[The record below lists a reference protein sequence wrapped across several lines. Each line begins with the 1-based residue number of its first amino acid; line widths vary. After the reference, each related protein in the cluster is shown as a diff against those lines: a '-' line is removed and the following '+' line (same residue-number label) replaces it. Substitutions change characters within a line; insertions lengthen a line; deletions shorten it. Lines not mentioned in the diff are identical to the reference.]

1 MSLGA
6 DPGALTDPNPLYPSG
21 QTAAD
26 LASGKGHKGIA
37 GYLAESALSSHLT
50 TLQLKDNIEGDAVD
64 ISGIKAVQTV
74 SERTATPTSGG
85 DMAHG
90 SLKDS
95 LAAVVNAAQAAA
107 RIHQVFRVQSFQR
120 KQLKEYDENK
130 LGMSDERALSLV
142 ALRTSRLGHDEPVH
156 AAATRIQNKF
166 RSYKGRKDFLTLR
179 QQVAHVR
186 GHQVR
191 KNYRKITWSVGIVEK
206 VILRWRRKGSGLRG
220 FKQEALAQGSSK
232 QDTSS
237 TEDDYDFLKEGRK
250 QTEQRLQKALA
261 RVKSMVQYP
270 EARDQYR
277 RLLNVVTEIQGTKAV
292 DDKVL
297 NNTEDAADLDDDLI
311 DLEALLN
318 DDTYMPT
325 VS

>member
-1 MSLGA
+1 MGKSFLAFLLIFGVVTSFLLFVDTRERTVGFLMSLGA
-6 DPGALTDPNPLYPSG
+6 APGALTDPNPLYPSG

-142 ALRTSRLGHDEPVH
+142 ALRTSRLGHDEPGH

-179 QQVAHVR
+179 QQVVKI
-186 GHQVR
+186 QV
-191 KNYRKITWSVGIVEK
+191 
-206 VILRWRRKGSGLRG
+206 
-220 FKQEALAQGSSK
+220 
-232 QDTSS
+232 
-237 TEDDYDFLKEGRK
+237 
-250 QTEQRLQKALA
+250 
-261 RVKSMVQYP
+261 
-270 EARDQYR
+270 
-277 RLLNVVTEIQGTKAV
+277 
-292 DDKVL
+292 
-297 NNTEDAADLDDDLI
+297 
-311 DLEALLN
+311 
-318 DDTYMPT
+318 
-325 VS
+325 